1 MINLLALSTRTWSA
15 ARSQVPL
22 VRKPL
27 NRSSAHRSSPPMAP
41 STQSTP
47 WHVGLTKLL
56 NETCGIPGSGG
67 YLTGVDLITIP
78 VAFGAG
84 CIAGGGLALY
94 RGSRQWGRVS
104 KGAGVFLCGATLAVP
119 PYIRVMYAPF
129 LFLSPPALLWAG
141 LTGGIMGGGLKLMR
155 EQPTEA
161 AAPVAAPPAEEQGEF
176 DVFAPHHATLRGAL
190 GGFVFAC
197 GLYLALP
204 GGVRVLMMYR

>member
-1 MINLLALSTRTWSA
+1 MRVW
-15 ARSQVPL
+15 P
-22 VRKPL
+22 KPQ
-27 NRSSAHRSSPPMAP
+27 PQ
-41 STQSTP
+41 TQPTP
-47 WHVGLTKLL
+47 WYEELTKLL
-56 NETCGIPGSGG
+56 NETCGLPGTGG

-78 VAFGAG
+78 TAFGAG
-84 CIAGGGLALY
+84 CIVGGGLALY

-129 LFLSPPALLWAG
+129 LFLSPSALLWAG
-141 LTGGIMGGGLKLMR
+141 LTGGVMGGGLKLMH
-155 EQPTEA
+155 EPP
-161 AAPVAAPPAEEQGEF
+161 AAPLVDPPADGGGF
-176 DVFAPHHATLRGAL
+176 DLFAPQHATLRGAV

>member
-1 MINLLALSTRTWSA
+1 MG
-15 ARSQVPL
+15 VF
-22 VRKPL
+22 
-27 NRSSAHRSSPPMAP
+27 SSPKPPSQAP
-41 STQSTP
+41 PTQSTP
-47 WHVGLTKLL
+47 WHVELTKLL
-56 NETCGIPGSGG
+56 NDTCGIPGSGG

-78 VAFGAG
+78 TAFGAG
-84 CIAGGGLALY
+84 CIVGGGLALY

-129 LFLSPPALLWAG
+129 LFLSPSALLWAG
-141 LTGGIMGGGLKLMR
+141 LTGGIMGGGLKLMH
-155 EQPTEA
+155 EQPA
-161 AAPVAAPPAEEQGEF
+161 QAVAPLAAPPAEDGGEL
-176 DVFAPHHATLRGAL
+176 DVFAPQHATLRGAL